1 MKHVLFTTT
10 ALVALSGAAIADVSI
25 SGNANVFYNT
35 YEESGDF
42 DAVSRF
48 QTDIEIDASLTG
60 GDAYSASVS
69 VELTDGAANSDN
81 SGSNPTIG
89 DITVSG
95 PFFSMEVGEIN
106 ERIFKKVDGMSHIG
120 GDDTGDLGEG
130 NHYAIGLSAGDWT
143 ITVGDNAEANGARQ
157 NFGVAGSVGGWNVQA
172 QSLTVEDEDGDSG
185 FSAQGDMGGASIAL
199 AYETVGGAEKTGASV
214 SLPISSMTAKLSVAD
229 TGASDTFWGAS
240 VSTSLGGASVS
251 LGTDSNDQIDASV
264 STSVGDVSV
273 AFGYEGN
280 TKDDEALGNGMT
292 AKLSYDL
299 GGGST
304 AYLTYNEDVN
314 GDDDDAYSHGTR
326 AGISFSF

>member
-10 ALVALSGAAIADVSI
+10 ALVALSGAAMADVSI

-35 YEESGDF
+35 FEEYGDN

-48 QTDIEIDASLTG
+48 QTDVEIDASLTG

-69 VELTDGAANSDN
+69 VELTDGAANSAN
-81 SGSNPTIG
+81 PGNPTIG
-89 DITVSG
+89 DVTVSG

-120 GDDTGDLGEG
+120 GDDTGDLAEG

-143 ITVGDNAEANGARQ
+143 ITVGDNVEANGARQ
-157 NFGVAGSVGGWNVQA
+157 NFGVSGSVGGWNVQA
-172 QSLTVEDEDGDSG
+172 QSLSVEDEDGDSG
-185 FSAQGDMGGASIAL
+185 FSAQGDMGGATLAL
-199 AYETVGGAEKTGASV
+199 AYESVAGEEKSGASV
-214 SLPISSMTAKLSVAD
+214 SVPISSMTATLAVAD
-229 TGASDTFWGAS
+229 DGTADTFWGAS
-240 VSTSLGGASVS
+240 VSTTLGTAAVS

-264 STSVGDVSV
+264 STSVGDVTV

-314 GDDDDAYSHGTR
+314 GDDDDAYDHGTR